1 MTDEIWLRIPQDR
14 ETPVQSVKRAW
25 FGYRYAFNRSA
36 DSRASGDPGQ
46 DFLLICENEQ
56 RLVFALCDGVSQSFY
71 GDLGARLL
79 GEALVHWLWTQTPS
93 SPETLAQDITSYLNS
108 LVPSAS
114 QEVEKQPIPDHLPP
128 MVRQVLE
135 QKRALGSESTFV
147 AGLFDF
153 QRGALWLAWMGDS
166 RLRLWGREGEITAQL
181 GDTFRT
187 QERWS
192 TRRGCLGKVHT
203 FQLPLSK
210 LHYLIVYSD
219 GLARLDTLM
228 RRHFRD
234 QSINALIEDAL
245 LRPDSDDI
253 SFFECWLGEKR
264 PMEKP
269 PLPSPSGIRL
279 DIEEGLLKA
288 RWRPLAGAIRYEV
301 RLDDGQA
308 FDVFAPG
315 RSCEIPKTAL
325 RPNLRSVRIRAWDE
339 EPGEWSAAL
348 SIPMEILPV
357 PAPPAEALP
366 MPARPAQPAEV
377 PSRPLSSAPSFSAVP
392 STAAPARQTQ
402 VASPFQGSWPIA
414 LLSGGVTF
422 LIVLACLAALVFIP
436 GMPFHPRFS
445 PSATPSPTFSP
456 FPPVEAPPLLSP
468 IPPTPSSPP
477 ISPPSPTPTFWSTPS
492 PTPTPISIRGCV
504 NVRNGVIVRRAPGIN
519 SPEFDRLPDDPNDQT
534 DCLNLDMYFHLDDP
548 NYPFWLRIAPGQPGF
563 EQFGGGWVAASLLTL
578 PENWQNLIPLVTLTP
593 TPSATPT
600 PTLTPPST
608 HAPSAAPSP
617 SPLPSATAIFTPAL
631 EMTVY
636 PPAP

>member
-14 ETPVQSVKRAW
+14 ETPAQSVKRAW

-46 DFLLICENEQ
+46 DFLLIRESSK

-79 GEALVHWLWTQTPS
+79 GETLVRWFWEQTPS
-93 SPETLAQDITSYLNS
+93 SPDTLSQELIAYLNS
-108 LVPSAS
+108 STQAAS
-114 QEVEKQPIPDHLPP
+114 PEVEKQPIPDHLPP

-166 RLRLWGREGEITAQL
+166 RLRLWGQKGEITAQL
-181 GDTFRT
+181 GDTFHT

-203 FQLPLSK
+203 FHLPLQK
-210 LHYLIVYSD
+210 LHYLIAYSD
-219 GLARLDTLM
+219 GFGRLDTLM

-234 QSINALIEDAL
+234 QSINAIMEDAL

-264 PMEKP
+264 PAEKP
-269 PLPSPSGIRL
+269 PLPPPAGARL
-279 DIEEGLLKA
+279 DVEEGTLKA

-315 RSCEIPKTAL
+315 RSCEIPQTAL

-348 SIPMEILPV
+348 PIPAEILPV
-357 PAPPAEALP
+357 PAPPVPPAEALP
-366 MPARPAQPAEV
+366 IPARPAQPAEV
-377 PSRPLSSAPSFSAVP
+377 LPRPLSSAPSFSAAP
-392 STAAPARQTQ
+392 SPAVPARRTQ
-402 VASPFQGSWPIA
+402 MASPFQGGWPIA

-422 LIVLACLAALVFIP
+422 LLVLAFLAALVFIP
-436 GMPFHPRFS
+436 GMPLHPRFY
-445 PSATPSPTFSP
+445 PSATPLPPFPPSLPAEASSPSSSPMSPTPFPSPTF
-456 FPPVEAPPLLSP
+456 F
-468 IPPTPSSPP
+468 
-477 ISPPSPTPTFWSTPS
+477 PS

-504 NVRNGVIVRRAPGIN
+504 NVQDGVIARRAPGTN
-519 SPEFDRLPDDPNDQT
+519 LPELDRLPDDPNDQT
-534 DCLNLDMYFHLDDP
+534 DCLNFDMYLRLDDAR
-548 NYPFWLRIAPGQPGF
+548 YPFWLRIAPGQPGF
-563 EQFGGGWVAASLLTL
+563 EQAGGGWAAASLLTL

-593 TPSATPT
+593 IPSATPT
-600 PTLTPPST
+600 PTLPPPST
-608 HAPSAAPSP
+608 QTPFMTPSP
-617 SPLPSATAIFTPAL
+617 SPSPSATATFTPAL

-636 PPAP
+636 PPTP